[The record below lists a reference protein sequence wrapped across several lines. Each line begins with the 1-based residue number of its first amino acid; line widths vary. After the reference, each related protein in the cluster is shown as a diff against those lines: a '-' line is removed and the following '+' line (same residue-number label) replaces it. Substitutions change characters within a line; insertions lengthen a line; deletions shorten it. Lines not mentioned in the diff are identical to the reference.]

1 MAVCNFMSRLI
12 KEFVANLQVKRYS
25 RGLQLT
31 LMQSEVAKKVLF
43 KSLVYVAYDCRRNM
57 RCLMASAMF
66 FFKSPFVLA
75 I

>member
-43 KSLVYVAYDCRRNM
+43 KSLVYV
-57 RCLMASAMF
+57 
-66 FFKSPFVLA
+66 VLLK
-75 I
+75 